1 MNVKKDKKQRGIA
14 ITDIIAG
21 ILVLIVTI
29 SIVSGS
35 IYYKQKSTEN
45 KNNMIII
52 HIMARQW
59 EFIPSEITVRKD
71 QNVTLIITSADVTHG
86 FTLTGYNISIIIHPG
101 ETVQVSFIANKTG
114 TFEYRCTVYCGEP
127 WIGSGLGHWMM
138 RGTLK
143 VIEG

>member
-1 MNVKKDKKQRGIA
+1 MNVKKDKKQRGIT

-52 HIMARQW
+52 HIIARQW
-59 EFIPSEITVRKD
+59 EFTPNEITVRKG

-101 ETVQVSFIANKTG
+101 ETVQISFIANKTG